1 MKNLLIIIAIIM
13 TANFAV
19 AQVNFGVKAGVNTF
33 DLHDEVF
40 ESNLKDFTVSVKE
53 AQYGFHAGVFLRAKL
68 GPILLQPE
76 LVFNSD
82 NVDYSFEKDGI
93 DKTIVNQKYR
103 ALDMPLLVGLELG
116 PLRIMG
122 GPVGHYQLESITN
135 FMEEVQT
142 DNFSDKINVGWQI
155 GGGIDLKKVT
165 VDIRYEVNNSKLGE
179 TLNIGGQSVAFS
191 QNRNR
196 LVASLG
202 YKF

>member
-1 MKNLLIIIAIIM
+1 M

-103 ALDMPLLVGLELG
+103 ALDMPLLVGFKLG

-142 DNFSDKINVGWQI
+142 DNFSNKINVGWQI

-165 VDIRYEVNNSKLGE
+165 VDIRYEVNNGKLGE